1 MTYALSLGCLCSPRG
16 EMRKTMQQILL
27 RLVGLGDLTLRFANI
42 GR

>member
-1 MTYALSLGCLCSPRG
+1 MTYALSLGCLCSPRRG
-16 EMRKTMQQILL
+16 CRTLQQILL